1 MIAPL
6 FGVTV
11 LGNPARYAC
20 TEAELDNARYPEACV
35 DVTDENAT
43 MAQQLAVDAVT
54 DPYSL
59 STSGIEAVPCDRTET
74 TGPAYNA
81 WGIPVTDDYR
91 GLRLQGGRKFI
102 QFKDGR

>member
-20 TEAELDNARYPEACV
+20 TDAELANARFPEACV
-35 DVTDENAT
+35 DVTDGNAPV
-43 MAQQLAVDAVT
+43 AQQLAVDAVAN
-54 DPYSL
+54 PYSI

-91 GLRLQGGRKFI
+91 GLRLQGGRKYLLV
-102 QFKDGR
+102 K